1 MSIFYQDQIQNYTFQ
16 YLYADIPAIYLTLP
30 FSFPNAGDLYS
41 DEIMFFSNVAFI
53 VGDAY
58 SDEMILFSNAG
69 DAMIFFSNAG
79 DASSDEI
86 IFFSSAGDAYSYQ
99 IIFFSN
105 AGNAYFDSMIVFPNA
120 GDAPIV
126 ACLVGLQ
133 PPLLLP
139 HQLKVD
145 ISLQ

>member
-1 MSIFYQDQIQNYTFQ
+1 
-16 YLYADIPAIYLTLP
+16 
-30 FSFPNAGDLYS
+30 
-41 DEIMFFSNVAFI
+41 
-53 VGDAY
+53 
-58 SDEMILFSNAG
+58 
-69 DAMIFFSNAG
+69 MIFFSNAG
-79 DASSDEI
+79 DASSDKI
-86 IFFSSAGDAYSYQ
+86 IFFSS
-99 IIFFSN
+99 

-139 HQLKVD
+139 HQLKAD